1 MMPNEIV
8 DVLVVR
14 ESAVREREQALAHL
28 TDAWFYAL
36 DYLRRHPVDAA
47 ARVAPRENLTAD
59 AYLAS
64 LKGVKILDRK
74 ENQRWLSGD
83 APLLDDHLASLADVM
98 LRTGLLTI
106 PVQAGSI
113 GVGRFI
119 Q

>member
-1 MMPNEIV
+1 MMPNEVV

-14 ESAVREREQALAHL
+14 ESAVREREQALTHL

-36 DYLRRHPVDAA
+36 DYLLRHPVDAA
-47 ARVAPRENLTAD
+47 ARVAPREELTAD

-64 LKGVKILDRK
+64 LKGVQILDRE
-74 ENQRWLSGD
+74 ENQRWLTGE

-98 LRTGLLTI
+98 LRTGLLAA
-106 PVQAGSI
+106 PVQTGSI
-113 GVGRFI
+113 AVGRFL